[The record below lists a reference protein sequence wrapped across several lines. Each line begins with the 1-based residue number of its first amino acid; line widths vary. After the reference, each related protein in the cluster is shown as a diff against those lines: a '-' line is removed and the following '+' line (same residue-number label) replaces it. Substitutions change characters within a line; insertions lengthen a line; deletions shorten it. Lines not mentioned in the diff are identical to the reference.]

1 MAWVL
6 GVEPSLISDK
16 PHSCSLPQFSHSCSL
31 TFVFDPLSRHSP
43 FRQHK
48 TKDKHE
54 IDRMTLTMVSVRVTV
69 HSVPERKLLFT
80 SLASEPFSSPKGE
93 ASCPAASFLLCV
105 VRAHTCWGPGG
116 GLASSA
122 ALASNPPP
130 EPRALPGLLLTSFF
144 SLSWKAV
151 ELPDS
156 FSPELRSL
164 LEGLLQRD
172 VNRRLGCLGR
182 G

>member
-1 MAWVL
+1 MHAACL
-6 GVEPSLISDK
+6 GFLTTTYLR
-16 PHSCSLPQFSHSCSL
+16 HRPQFPTSL
-31 TFVFDPLSRHSP
+31 MFRHSP

-54 IDRMTLTMVSVRVTV
+54 IDRMTLTMVSAGPQWRRGRWGSPMEGAR
-69 HSVPERKLLFT
+69 HMASPLPQPCRNPSFT
-80 SLASEPFSSPKGE
+80 PVGSPKPTPRPGE
-93 ASCPAASFLLCV
+93 
-105 VRAHTCWGPGG
+105 PGSHS
-116 GLASSA
+116 SSA
-122 ALASNPPP
+122 FLQ
-130 EPRALPGLLLTSFF
+130 
-144 SLSWKAV
+144 AV